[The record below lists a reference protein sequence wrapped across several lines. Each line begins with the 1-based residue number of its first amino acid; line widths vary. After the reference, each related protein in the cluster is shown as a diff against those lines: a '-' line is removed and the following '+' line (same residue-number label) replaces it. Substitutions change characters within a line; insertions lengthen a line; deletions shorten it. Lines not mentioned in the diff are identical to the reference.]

1 MMHFGTA
8 VKQYFT
14 RAFDFAGRSTR
25 AAYWWAVL
33 FIGIALGIIGGVVA
47 SFASLEVGR
56 IANIIIGLLVL
67 IPTFSLTI
75 RRYRDAGIPVIYGYV
90 IHGLIA
96 VGGLVPAFN
105 TLALVQH
112 AWVTV
117 IMFLLALV
125 EFVLTILPSFDRVRI
140 TSDSSGKVGPFAAL
154 RLFFQQYAQFSGR
167 SGRSAYWWMV
177 MWQVI
182 LEVLTITIG
191 VFIVTSFTFGDS
203 VLNPIF
209 PVVILGILLV
219 ILANVAIIIPS
230 ISLAAR
236 RYRDA
241 GVNPWWLIFTRGLA
255 VIAGPI
261 TSTNNT
267 TIQILA
273 GIVLTGLWLADVVIA
288 LLPSKQISAS

>member
-96 VGGLVPAFN
+96 IGGLVPAFN
-105 TLALVQH
+105 TLFFSQRVWLAVIAL
-112 AWVTV
+112 
-117 IMFLLALV
+117 LLAIA
-125 EFVLTILPSFDRVRI
+125 EFVITILPSFDRVGI
-140 TSDSSGKVGPFAAL
+140 TPDSSGKVGPFAAL

-167 SGRSAYWWMV
+167 SGRSAYWWMA
-177 MWQVI
+177 MWQAI
-182 LEVLTITIG
+182 FEAITIA
-191 VFIVTSFTFGDS
+191 VIVIVVTSFTIADS
-203 VLNPIF
+203 LTNLAFPIAA
-209 PVVILGILLV
+209 LGILLV
-219 ILANVAIIIPS
+219 VLFNLGIIIPS

-273 GIVLTGLWLADVVIA
+273 GIVLTGLWLADVVIV
-288 LLPSKQISAS
+288 LLPSKQTTAS